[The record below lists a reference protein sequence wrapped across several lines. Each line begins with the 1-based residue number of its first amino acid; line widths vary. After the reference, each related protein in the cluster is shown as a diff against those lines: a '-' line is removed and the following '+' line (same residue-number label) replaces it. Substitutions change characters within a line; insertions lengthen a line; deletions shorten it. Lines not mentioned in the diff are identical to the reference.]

1 MSETNRRRFLERM
14 TALVAASVAA
24 PATLRGHDVPGP
36 RPRTGAH
43 AGGAHPPGAGAG
55 AAGRG
60 VPTARGGTRPS
71 VFHFPPAPR
80 PQPTDVTELTLA
92 EAARLIQDGD
102 ASAVELVE
110 AYLRRLGRW
119 EPRYQAFNTIV
130 SEAAL
135 EAARNV
141 DRARA
146 AEARAGAEP
155 GALGPLAGVP
165 LAIKDNF
172 FTAGV
177 RTTANS
183 FIFED
188 FVPDFDAT
196 SWARLRDAGAI
207 LLGKTQMGPLAT
219 TAATTPTGTRTTVN
233 AWAPHHEDV
242 SPSGSSSGSA
252 TAVAARLAAS
262 STGTQTGGSI
272 TNPSNAQGLT
282 GIKPTMGR
290 VSLHGVLP
298 LTYTRDHPGPLAR
311 DAVDAAAMLQ
321 VMAGPDPLD
330 PRSLGL
336 PPVPDYLAAVRED
349 GPGLAHPE
357 RGTPLRI
364 GVLPDFLE
372 TPTPPSE
379 PEPGGE
385 ADPDAD
391 RIGSSF
397 PRRARTQ
404 AAYRREVA
412 TVEARRRM
420 LDTLEALG
428 AEVVELEFP
437 ARWATLTSVHFN
449 NVRLPERSEIFLEHL
464 RDDVRAFGVS
474 LAPWINGLLL
484 PAAEYVRGSRAR
496 LILLEDILDDVFG
509 RCDVVT
515 QTAPFPFDM
524 VGLPLIGFPIGF
536 ESEST
541 GYPRPIGAKFGAQP
555 YAEYHLLAVIAAYQ
569 RATDWHLR
577 RPADPDELRPAGG
590 DDERPGAGARRRY
603 DLFDVMA
610 EGE

>member
-1 MSETNRRRFLERM
+1 MGELNRRRFLERM
-14 TALVAASVAA
+14 TALSATAIATPRALGGAVLFA
-24 PATLRGHDVPGP
+24 PAGR
-36 RPRTGAH
+36 
-43 AGGAHPPGAGAG
+43 
-55 AAGRG
+55 AAGRAAAPRDG
-60 VPTARGGTRPS
+60 LRSPE
-71 VFHFPPAPR
+71 FDLPAADR
-80 PQPTDVTELTLA
+80 PQPTDLTELTLV
-92 EAARLIQDGD
+92 EAARLMRGRDV
-102 ASAVELVE
+102 SAVELVE
-110 AYLRRLGRW
+110 AYLRRIGRW
-119 EPRYQAFNTIV
+119 DPRYQAFNTVV

-135 EAARNV
+135 DAARMA
-141 DRARA
+141 DRTR
-146 AEARAGAEP
+146 GS
-155 GALGPLAGVP
+155 GPLTGVP

-183 FIFED
+183 FIFEG

-196 SWARLRDAGAI
+196 AWARLRDAGAI

-219 TAATTPTGTRTTVN
+219 TAASTPTGERTTAN

-252 TAVAARLAAS
+252 TAVAARMAAS

-290 VSLHGVLP
+290 VSLYGVLP

-336 PPVPDYLAAVRED
+336 PPVPDYIGAVRD
-349 GPGLAHPE
+349 GGGDGRPLVHPE
-357 RGTPLRI
+357 RGGPVRI
-364 GVLPDFLE
+364 GVLPGYLD
-372 TPTPPSE
+372 E
-379 PEPGGE
+379 PEPPAGPE
-385 ADPDAD
+385 PEPDPDID

-397 PRRARTQ
+397 PRRERTQ

-412 TVEARRRM
+412 TAEARRRM
-420 LDTLEALG
+420 LATLEELG
-428 AEVVELEFP
+428 AEVIELDFP
-437 ARWATLTSVHFN
+437 THWETLTSFNFN

-464 RDDVRAFGVS
+464 RDDVRKFGVS

-496 LILLEDILDDVFG
+496 LILLEEILDEVFG
-509 RCDVVT
+509 RCDLVT
-515 QTAPFPFDM
+515 QTQPFPFDM

-536 ESEST
+536 ETEST
-541 GYPRPIGAKFGAQP
+541 GYPRPIGAMFGAEP
-555 YAEYHLLAVIAAYQ
+555 YSEHHLLSAIAAYQ

-577 RPADPDELRPAGG
+577 RPANPDELRPAEGDGG
-590 DDERPGAGARRRY
+590 VPGPGPGARY
-603 DLFDVMA
+603 DLFDVMDL
-610 EGE
+610 GE

>member
-1 MSETNRRRFLERM
+1 MGELNRRRFLERM
-14 TALVAASVAA
+14 TALTATAIAT
-24 PATLRGHDVPGP
+24 PTTLRGEPVP
-36 RPRTGAH
+36 
-43 AGGAHPPGAGAG
+43 PPGSR
-55 AAGRG
+55 AGR
-60 VPTARGGTRPS
+60 RRPAPA
-71 VFHFPPAPR
+71 FELPPATR
-80 PQPTDVTELTLA
+80 PQPTDLAELTLA
-92 EAARLIQDGD
+92 EAARLIRDGD

-110 AYLRRLGRW
+110 AYLRRIARW
-119 EPRYQAFNTIV
+119 DPRYEAFNTVV

-135 EAARNV
+135 EAARMA
-141 DRARA
+141 DRTR
-146 AEARAGAEP
+146 GS
-155 GALGPLAGVP
+155 GPLAGVP

-219 TAATTPTGTRTTVN
+219 TAASTPTGERTTVN
-233 AWAPHHEDV
+233 AWAPHHENV

-252 TAVAARLAAS
+252 TAVAARMAAS

-290 VSLHGVLP
+290 VSLYGVLP

-336 PPVPDYLAAVRED
+336 PPVPDYLAAVREAGRD
-349 GPGLAHPE
+349 GDRPLVHPE
-357 RGTPLRI
+357 RGGPLRI

-372 TPTPPSE
+372 A
-379 PEPGGE
+379 PEPPAAPAPE
-385 ADPDAD
+385 PDPDID

-397 PRRARTQ
+397 PQRDRTQ
-404 AAYRREVA
+404 SAYRREVA
-412 TVEARRRM
+412 TIEARQRM
-420 LDTLEALG
+420 LATLEDMG
-428 AEVVELEFP
+428 ADIVELAFP
-437 ARWATLTSVHFN
+437 DHWETLTSFNFN

-464 RDDVRAFGVS
+464 RDDVRRFGVS

-496 LILLEDILDDVFG
+496 LILLEQILEGVFG

-536 ESEST
+536 ESDST
-541 GYPRPIGAKFGAQP
+541 GYPRPIGAKFGAEP
-555 YAEYHLLAVIAAYQ
+555 YAEHHLLSVIAAYQ

-577 RPADPDELRPAGG
+577 RPANPDELRPAEGDGAEGG
-590 DDERPGAGARRRY
+590 PDGPGSGGRARY
-603 DLFDVMA
+603 DLFDVI
-610 EGE
+610 ERGE

>member
-24 PATLRGHDVPGP
+24 PATLRGSAVPRPGP
-36 RPRTGAH
+36 RAGVRESGAQ
-43 AGGAHPPGAGAG
+43 PPGAGARPRRAG
-55 AAGRG
+55 ASAPGRG
-60 VPTARGGTRPS
+60 SLPGT
-71 VFHFPPAPR
+71 FDLPPASR
-80 PQPTDVTELTLA
+80 PQPSDLTELTLA
-92 EAARLIQDGD
+92 EAARLIRDGD

-119 EPRYQAFNTIV
+119 EPRYQAFNTV
-130 SEAAL
+130 LSETAL
-135 EAARNV
+135 EAAREV
-141 DRARA
+141 DRARRADEA
-146 AEARAGAEP
+146 AP
-155 GALGPLAGVP
+155 GPLAGVP

-252 TAVAARLAAS
+252 TAVAARLAGS

-311 DAVDAAAMLQ
+311 DAVDAAAMLR

-336 PPVPDYLAAVRED
+336 PPVPDYLAAVREA

-412 TVEARRRM
+412 TVDARRRM
-420 LDTLEALG
+420 LEALEALG

-496 LILLEDILDDVFG
+496 LILLEEILDDVFD

-555 YAEYHLLAVIAAYQ
+555 YAEHHLLAAIAAYQ

>member
-1 MSETNRRRFLERM
+1 MGELNRRRFLERM
-14 TALVAASVAA
+14 TALT
-24 PATLRGHDVPGP
+24 ATAIATPTALHGGPVPPPGARVGP
-36 RPRTGAH
+36 RP
-43 AGGAHPPGAGAG
+43 PGSPASGL
-55 AAGRG
+55 
-60 VPTARGGTRPS
+60 
-71 VFHFPPAPR
+71 PPATR
-80 PQPTDVTELTLA
+80 PQPTDLTELTLA
-92 EAARLIQDGD
+92 EAARLIRDRD
-102 ASAVELVE
+102 ASAVELVD
-110 AYLRRLGRW
+110 AYLRRIARW
-119 EPRYQAFNTIV
+119 DPRYEAFNTVV

-135 EAARNV
+135 EAARMA
-141 DRARA
+141 DRTR
-146 AEARAGAEP
+146 GP
-155 GALGPLAGVP
+155 GLLAGVP

-188 FVPDFDAT
+188 FVPDYDAT
-196 SWARLRDAGAI
+196 SWARLREAGAI

-219 TAATTPTGTRTTVN
+219 TAASTPTGERTTVN
-233 AWAPHHEDV
+233 AWAPHHDDV

-252 TAVAARLAAS
+252 TAVAARMAAS

-290 VSLHGVLP
+290 VSLYGVLP

-311 DAVDAAAMLQ
+311 DAVDAAMMLKA
-321 VMAGPDPLD
+321 MAGPDPLD

-336 PPVPDYLAAVRED
+336 PPVPDYLAAVREAGRD
-349 GPGLAHPE
+349 GDRPLVHPE
-357 RGTPLRI
+357 RGGPVRV

-372 TPTPPSE
+372 APEPPSGPA
-379 PEPGGE
+379 PEP
-385 ADPDAD
+385 DPDVD

-397 PRRARTQ
+397 PQRDRTQ
-404 AAYRREVA
+404 SAYRREAA
-412 TVEARRRM
+412 TVEARRGM
-420 LDTLEALG
+420 LATLEDMG

-437 ARWATLTSVHFN
+437 NHWDTLTSFNFN

-464 RDDVRAFGVS
+464 RDDVRKFGVS

-496 LILLEDILDDVFG
+496 LILLEEILEDVFG

-536 ESEST
+536 ESDST
-541 GYPRPIGAKFGAQP
+541 GYPRPIGAKFGAEP
-555 YAEYHLLAVIAAYQ
+555 YAEHHLLSVIAAYQ

-577 RPADPDELRPAGG
+577 RPANPDELRPAEGDGADRGG
-590 DDERPGAGARRRY
+590 GGPGSGPRARY
-603 DLFDVMA
+603 DLFDVMDR
-610 EGE
+610 GE